1 MAWDKNQFCS
11 WRNWGKKHEFAWKN
25 YVPQKVINFS
35 SLNAYA
41 KLNLPGNE
49 KRITIKKI
57 RNWYSISCY
66 TFDKSS
72 GHHIYIYMFIYIKGG
87 GLYFMH
93 LIIKHSNQ
101 SFNHFKPVTNF
112 ILCVYRVL
120 KSIRLF
126 YGNTCVWRLSW
137 DIQITVITIWGKWC
151 AFCIDVRRKISSI
164 ALIYFMVVY
173 KWFCN
178 DPKLISKLEMWKDL
192 LNMLSIYI

>member
-66 TFDKSS
+66 TFDKSYF
-72 GHHIYIYMFIYIKGG
+72 GERVIMYI
-87 GLYFMH
+87 LD
-93 LIIKHSNQ
+93 
-101 SFNHFKPVTNF
+101 
-112 ILCVYRVL
+112 IL
-120 KSIRLF
+120 
-126 YGNTCVWRLSW
+126 
-137 DIQITVITIWGKWC
+137 
-151 AFCIDVRRKISSI
+151 
-164 ALIYFMVVY
+164 
-173 KWFCN
+173 
-178 DPKLISKLEMWKDL
+178 
-192 LNMLSIYI
+192 